1 MSSMNILKEITKD
14 FKYEENLVNSEIRKL
29 ISGNFRGLLVNKN
42 GFCYCGSNTK
52 TMKLLTK
59 RGYYGSTTED
69 KTWIKPW
76 RLTALVWHDQTP
88 SLHLIDSEKDKD
100 KYLNLL
106 AFIKVLEKYPDEYE
120 LLMNEL
126 KTDYYPLSRGKIFN
140 VVTGVIGVST
150 HNFKIKHPFEYERIN
165 WYFFEEIGEKIE
177 FDFYNFKDELSK
189 ELDKNLKSESPKVT
203 EDKEEEEPEEE
214 LEVCLSDSKLD
225 GAPSLRPKVKEEH
238 SQSDIYYS
246 GNNIP
251 EETRKME
258 ENYSEKEEKINKL
271 IKKLIEASEKRDGA
285 GTFHLISELRRMGL
299 TEKEIGDRSAS
310 ALGIFPPPSSI
321 NKVEYD
327 PSKLMEAQ
335 DSSVLEENELRG
347 YRDCTS
353 SPNVAQKDKIKSG
366 KDQTTDQKKVL
377 LEQLLEACKNRD
389 YARSA
394 CLQNELIYMGVS
406 MEEIRTK
413 CNEMVGGKDTETE
426 EDKTDVSSSSGSIE
440 ELQELFDRR
449 AKLKKELAEIEEKIK
464 ASIFH

>member
-1 MSSMNILKEITKD
+1 MSILEELTKD
-14 FKYEENLVNSEIRKL
+14 FQYEENLVNPEIRKL

-76 RLTALVWHDQTP
+76 RLTALVWYDQTP

-165 WYFFEEIGEKIE
+165 WYFFEEIGDKIE
-177 FDFYNFKDELSK
+177 LDFQKFKNELSE
-189 ELDKNLKSESPKVT
+189 ELKNNLESESPKVT
-203 EDKEEEEPEEE
+203 NDEEEEPEEE
-214 LEVCLSDSKLD
+214 LEVCLSNTELG
-225 GAPSLRPKVKEEH
+225 GAPSLKPKVKTISKE
-238 SQSDIYYS
+238 
-246 GNNIP
+246 N
-251 EETRKME
+251 KMDDCSE
-258 ENYSEKEEKINKL
+258 REKEIDKLIIKL
-271 IKKLIEASEKRDGA
+271 IKASEKHDGA

-299 TEKEIGDRSAS
+299 THEEINERA
-310 ALGIFPPPSSI
+310 
-321 NKVEYD
+321 KV
-327 PSKLMEAQ
+327 LMKAQ

-353 SPNVAQKDKIKSG
+353 SPNVAQKD
-366 KDQTTDQKKVL
+366 
-377 LEQLLEACKNRD
+377 
-389 YARSA
+389 
-394 CLQNELIYMGVS
+394 
-406 MEEIRTK
+406 
-413 CNEMVGGKDTETE
+413 TE

-449 AKLKKELAEIEEKIK
+449 AKLKKELDEIEEKIK